1 MLVSSQIT
9 YCLCK
14 CTSQISYISYIV
26 SVCRVLAR
34 AGVRLWITDGHSV
47 FCVDSRQQ
55 TAHISK
61 LSGARTM
68 SWSLVFTAAGAGAG
82 AGDGSVAY
90 SIVSTPLSP
99 LSHPCPSR
107 LA

>member
-1 MLVSSQIT
+1 MGDVLVSSQIT

-68 SWSLVFTAAGAGAG
+68 SWSGVFTAGAG

-90 SIVSTPLSP
+90 SIVSTPLSS
-99 LSHPCPSR
+99 LSLPCPSR